1 MSATNIIVTGRTGE
15 AHVTAIDDASVN
27 KMILGTSEFIFNYGQ
42 NLAAEMN
49 GTNEIRVKYGYLM
62 MQGRLAGI
70 KASQGYEA
78 IAIENGTVGYYREDL
93 VVAEYYTTTE
103 TSTDGSGN
111 QITWTKEHI
120 ELKVVKGTPDATQYL
135 VPAITTGDID
145 SGAVHQMK
153 LWGVKLNGIN
163 FDSLVDFRT
172 VISDTALNIVTD
184 AMANI
189 PDIVTN
195 AEATINSTATTAETN
210 IANAK
215 TSAETDITT
224 AKDQAVAAVIAAGG
238 VDAYTK
244 AQTDS
249 LISGFKNITS
259 STINIPVATWNATN
273 LNCTV
278 SASGV
283 TASNAVVVTPDPAS
297 MDVYSAAGIVCTA
310 QAAGTLTFTCKT
322 VPTAA
327 IAVNIMVVG

>member
-163 FDSLVDFRT
+163 FDSLVDFRNVVT
-172 VISDTALNIVTD
+172 DTALNL
-184 AMANI
+184 
-189 PDIVTN
+189 VTN
-195 AEATINSTATTAETN
+195 AMTGIPAIATTAIEDVNTA
-210 IANAK
+210 ANSAK
-215 TSAETDITT
+215 SDITT

-238 VDAYTK
+238 IDAYTK

-259 STINIPVATWNATN
+259 SSINIPVATWNATN

-283 TASNAVVVTPDPAS
+283 TADNAVVVTPDPAS

-322 VPTAA
+322 VPTVAVA
-327 IAVNIMVVG
+327 INIMVVG

>member
-1 MSATNIIVTGRTGE
+1 MRLEADMSATNIIVTGRTGE
-15 AHVTAIDDASVN
+15 AHVTAVDDASIN
-27 KMILGTSEFIFNYGQ
+27 KMILGTSQFVFNYGQ

-70 KASQGYEA
+70 RASQGYEA

-120 ELKVVKGTPDATQYL
+120 ELKVVKGTPDTTQYL

-163 FDSLVDFRT
+163 FDSLVDFRNVVT
-172 VISDTALNIVTD
+172 DTALNL
-184 AMANI
+184 
-189 PDIVTN
+189 VTN
-195 AEATINSTATTAETN
+195 AMTDIPAIATTAIEDVNT
-210 IANAK
+210 AA

-259 STINIPVATWNATN
+259 SSINIPVATWNATN

-283 TASNAVVVTPDPAS
+283 TANNAVVVTPDPAS

-327 IAVNIMVVG
+327 IAVNVMVVG